1 MMRNRNVNRFL
12 LRLACCL
19 PFFGALLLINWIS
32 VQPPV
37 RRLFTRTLDAQSE
50 ALVAGKTIW
59 SQADMLDLK
68 PVWLEHVQVHPDVVI
83 LGTSR
88 VVQIR
93 QEWFRPRKMLNLAL
107 FAGDFTDMVAIM
119 QECLESGKTPRLVL
133 LELNPT
139 LTFEGKIRVEPG
151 LSAYFRHALEHYGIF
166 PPLFFS
172 GPLTLEGV
180 RWNPQMFF
188 HPNAWGISD
197 RLPSGGYLVRPDGST
212 DWYDTERRLPKDEVD
227 RVVASEM
234 EHLNGVRQ
242 RWRAASKP
250 EWFQLRILR
259 SFLDDLHSRG
269 IRVVV
274 VLVPVHPLAFDSYF
288 RRGGYDDSWIRQ
300 EMASHGVPVIG
311 AFSPAVAKATG
322 DEFVDD
328 VHARPEVLHRLLQE
342 SGTIE

>member
-1 MMRNRNVNRFL
+1 MMRNRDANRFL
-12 LRLACCL
+12 WRLACVL
-19 PFFGALLLINWIS
+19 PFFGSLLVINWIS
-32 VQPPV
+32 LQPPV
-37 RRLFTRTLDAQSE
+37 RRLFTRTLDAQAD
-50 ALVAGKTIW
+50 ALVSGKTIW

-68 PVWLEHVQVHPDVVI
+68 PVWLEHVRSHPDVVI

-93 QEWFRPRKMLNLAL
+93 QEWFRPRKMLNLGL

-139 LTFEGKIRVEPG
+139 LTFEGKKRIEPA
-151 LSAYFRHALEHYGIF
+151 LSSYFRHALEHYGIF

-188 HPNAWGISD
+188 HRDAWRVSED
-197 RLPSGGYLVRPDGST
+197 VLPGGYRVRPDGST
-212 DWYDTERRLPKDEVD
+212 DWYDTELHRTKDEVD
-227 RVVASEM
+227 QVVVSEM

-300 EMASHGVPVIG
+300 EMASRGVPVVG
-311 AFSPAVAKATG
+311 AYSPVVAKATE

-342 SGTIE
+342 SGIVE